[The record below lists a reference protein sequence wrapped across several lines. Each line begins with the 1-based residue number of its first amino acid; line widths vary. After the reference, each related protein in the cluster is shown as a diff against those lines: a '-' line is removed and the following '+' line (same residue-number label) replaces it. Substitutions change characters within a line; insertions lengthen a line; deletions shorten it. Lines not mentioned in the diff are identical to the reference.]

1 MSIQNNKKI
10 IGILQTGKNHE
21 ELVGQ
26 YGTYAEMLVAL
37 INSEEK
43 LFEFKTFEILDE
55 EFPKDHLECD
65 GWIITGSKHG
75 VYEELA
81 WIKRLSKLINDIYDA
96 GKPLLGVC
104 FGHQI
109 IAQALGGNV
118 EKSQKGWGLGLH
130 TYRIDNKSDY
140 MTNLAEQIT
149 LNICHQD
156 QVIRPP
162 QGAVVYAQSDFCKCA
177 GFFIKDEVLT
187 IQAHPE
193 FLVDFTKDLLN
204 FRSEDGGG
212 YIPQEVVDKAIYGLE
227 DNPSRVESKQ
237 FAETIRRFFL
247 N

>member
-1 MSIQNNKKI
+1 MMIL
-10 IGILQTGKNHE
+10 GILQTGKNHE
-21 ELVGQ
+21 ELVDQ

-43 LFEFKTFEILDE
+43 LFEFKTFEILDN

-109 IAQALGGNV
+109 IAQALGGDV
-118 EKSQKGWGLGLH
+118 EKSNKGWGLGLH
-130 TYRIDNKSDY
+130 TYRIDNKTHY
-140 MTNLAEQIT
+140 MGNLAEKIT

-156 QVIRPP
+156 QVIKPP

-177 GFFIKDEVLT
+177 GFFIKDKVLT
-187 IQAHPE
+187 MQAHPE

-212 YIPQEVVDKAIYGLE
+212 YIPQEFVDKAIHGLE
-227 DNPSRVESKQ
+227 DNPSRVESKH

>member
-1 MSIQNNKKI
+1 MI

-21 ELVGQ
+21 ELVEQ
-26 YGTYAEMLVAL
+26 YGSYAEMLVAL

-43 LFEFKTFEILDE
+43 LFEFKTFEILDD

-109 IAQALGGNV
+109 IAQALGGDV
-118 EKSQKGWGLGLH
+118 EKSKKGWGLGLH
-130 TYRIDNKSDY
+130 TYRIDNKTDY
-140 MTNLAEQIT
+140 MGNLAEKIT

-177 GFFIKDEVLT
+177 GFFIKDKVLT
-187 IQAHPE
+187 MQAHPE

-212 YIPQEVVDKAIYGLE
+212 YIPQEFVDKAIYGLE
-227 DNPSRVESKQ
+227 DNPSRVESKH